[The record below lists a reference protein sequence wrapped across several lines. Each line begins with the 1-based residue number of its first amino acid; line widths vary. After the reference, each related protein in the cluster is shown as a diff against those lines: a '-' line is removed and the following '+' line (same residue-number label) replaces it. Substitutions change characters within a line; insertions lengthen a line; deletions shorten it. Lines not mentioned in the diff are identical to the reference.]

1 MKFCY
6 PEINKTFDTSRSVV
20 DTVIIENQHLLFS
33 LIKDIK
39 EQIEGN
45 DGKAVLSQNDK
56 ILPISNNLECLSEF
70 IPFDLNKRVL
80 VNKANALLEQIALQ
94 SDNYEST
101 MQLLSS
107 IEAFLLNTSFEMP
120 GDIAFSKVNLTTL
133 IKAVGLE
140 FVDEYDSL
148 AEKIIDYMELV
159 REYERD
165 KLFITV
171 NLRSYIDDSEMDKF
185 MKTVLQHQIHLIMI
199 ENREYERLPDEDRYI
214 IDTGLCEI
222 S

>member
-120 GDIAFSKVNLTTL
+120 GDIAFSKVKLTTL

>member
-6 PEINKTFDTSRSVV
+6 PEINQAFDTSRSVV

-120 GDIAFSKVNLTTL
+120 GDIAFSKVKLTTL